1 MSHKISFHLLLVLL
15 FTACTNSTSTASQ
28 SSNSTPA
35 TTAPTTQTLPTSTP
49 AVSPT
54 PQPWP
59 SPVTYG
65 PNDFPAGFN
74 PLTGQRVSDSAR
86 LEYPAILLS
95 MSHFPPAARPQA
107 GFSFMPSVYEY
118 YITAG
123 STRHVGVVYG
133 EFPAPEIPLHGDCAV
148 RTEPLVQTNHILGN
162 RVWHDKNQNG
172 IQDPREGGVGG
183 ICVNL

>member
-1 MSHKISFHLLLVLL
+1 MVMSHKISFHLLLVLL
-15 FTACTNSTSTASQ
+15 FTACTNSTSTATP

-35 TTAPTTQTLPTSTP
+35 TTVPTTQTLPTSTP

-74 PLTGQRVSDSAR
+74 PLTGQRVSDPAR

-95 MSHFPPAARPQA
+95 IDRK
-107 GFSFMPSVYEY
+107 SV
-118 YITAG
+118 
-123 STRHVGVVYG
+123 V
-133 EFPAPEIPLHGDCAV
+133 
-148 RTEPLVQTNHILGN
+148 
-162 RVWHDKNQNG
+162 
-172 IQDPREGGVGG
+172 
-183 ICVNL
+183 